1 MSGSHPEAE
10 ARAEQVDLL
19 FFEVGASLYGADAS
33 QVLRID
39 RAQQDDFT
47 LPDLGALREGTRAL
61 VFQLPEGEGHLRVD
75 AVRGVRPV
83 PLTALRRM
91 PPPAAAPPYAV
102 GLCLE
107 QDLSQTPEQA
117 QPVLLIDLAETVKYE
132 GRH

>member
-1 MSGSHPEAE
+1 MSS
-10 ARAEQVDLL
+10 ARPDGDDAAAEQVDLL
-19 FFEVGASLYGADAS
+19 FFEVGSALYGADAS

-47 LPDLGALREGTRAL
+47 LPDLGALREGARAL

-83 PLTALRRM
+83 ALNALRRM

-102 GLCLE
+102 GLCLD
-107 QDLSQTPEQA
+107 QDLDEA

>member
-1 MSGSHPEAE
+1 MSS
-10 ARAEQVDLL
+10 ARPDGDDAAEQVDLL
-19 FFEVGASLYGADAS
+19 FFEVGPSLYGADAS

-75 AVRGVRPV
+75 TVRGVRPV
-83 PLTALRRM
+83 ALNSLRRM
-91 PPPAAAPPYAV
+91 PLPAAAPPYAV
-102 GLCLE
+102 GLCLD
-107 QDLSQTPEQA
+107 QDLAEA